1 MLSKKEQYRKI
12 LERYLPDEFVDMVV
26 ELLDENPV
34 VFKVVKPRKTKLGDF
49 KWKAANGKPQIT
61 INGDLNPY
69 SFLVTTLHEFAHLI
83 TYNDFGNRI
92 PPHGAAWKMAY
103 TKLLLPVIDSGW
115 LPADLSNALTH
126 SITRMKASSCTDV
139 QLQRVLL
146 SFNKQDERLVIL
158 ETLEKNSIFALN
170 GRRFQKGLLRRTRYL
185 CTELQSNRQFLVN
198 ALAQVERIEHEK

>member
-1 MLSKKEQYRKI
+1 MISKKEQYRKI
-12 LERYLPDEFVDMVV
+12 LERYLPDEFIDMVV
-26 ELLDENPV
+26 DLLAKNPV

-49 KWKAANGKPQIT
+49 RWKATNGKPQIT

-69 SFLVTTLHEFAHLI
+69 SFLITTLHEFAHLI
-83 TYNDFGNRI
+83 TYDNYANRVS
-92 PPHGAAWKMAY
+92 PHGSEWKTAY
-103 TKLLLPVIDSGW
+103 TELLLPVIDSGW
-115 LPADLSNALTH
+115 LPVELSNALTY

-170 GRRFQKGLLRRTRYL
+170 GRTFQKGLLRRTRYL
-185 CTELQSNRQFLVN
+185 CTELSSKRQFLVN